1 MRKTG
6 FARSTFCPLMTQKLG
21 FSPRKNVPQ
30 ETFEELQHF
39 YGTV

>member
-1 MRKTG
+1 
-6 FARSTFCPLMTQKLG
+6 MTQKLG